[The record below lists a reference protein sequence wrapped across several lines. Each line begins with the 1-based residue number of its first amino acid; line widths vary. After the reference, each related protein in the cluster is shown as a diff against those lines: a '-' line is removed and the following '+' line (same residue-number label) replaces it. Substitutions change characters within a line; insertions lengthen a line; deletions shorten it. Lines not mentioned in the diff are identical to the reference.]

1 VLAKP
6 ENVLMMTSCGVLAS
20 CNVTGIAG
28 GDDGGDECPQR
39 AKLVVTAM
47 SKNLLMMM
55 LMTRSDCVASSQF
68 TCKGARVNV
77 NVPLRSLL

>member
-1 VLAKP
+1 MLAKP

-28 GDDGGDECPQR
+28 GGAGGDECPQR

-47 SKNLLMMM
+47 SKNLLMMK
-55 LMTRSDCVASSQF
+55 LMATRPYCGASQ
-68 TCKGARVNV
+68 KGASVIVNMC
-77 NVPLRSLL
+77 LISR

>member
-1 VLAKP
+1 MLAKP

-55 LMTRSDCVASSQF
+55 LMTTFRPAA
-68 TCKGARVNV
+68 TR
-77 NVPLRSLL
+77 RSLHVKVHVLM